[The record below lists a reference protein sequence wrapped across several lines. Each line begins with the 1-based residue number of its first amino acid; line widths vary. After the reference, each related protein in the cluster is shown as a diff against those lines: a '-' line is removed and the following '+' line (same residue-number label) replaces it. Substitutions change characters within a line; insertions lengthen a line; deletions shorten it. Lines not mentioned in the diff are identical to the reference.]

1 LFVID
6 RLEGDWAVIEYGDK
20 TFNIPTGILPP
31 EAKEGDVIDIIVKV
45 QDKKTEGRKDKI
57 KSLVDELFE

>member
-1 LFVID
+1 
-6 RLEGDWAVIEYGDK
+6 EYGDK

-31 EAKEGDVIDIIVKV
+31 EAKDGDVIDIIVKV